1 MRRIVRITSGGTL
14 LLAGTI
20 MLVTPGPGLLTI
32 AAGLHVL
39 SKDMPVAARLKES
52 MVARVRRATPTDP
65 DSTP

>member
-1 MRRIVRITSGGTL
+1 
-14 LLAGTI
+14 